1 MKKITKKINFEK
13 NRIRKIA
20 RNKKKRKN
28 KKYNPNK
35 NYFLQPIKSSTAK
48 MLRTKVQKILEKNNF
63 IKKIDIESNKAI
75 IRIPKEFCFIRNP
88 EQTLDVL
95 KRINYFF
102 EKTKIEEIFFDY
114 SECELL
120 GLDASVVTDVIII
133 DGLKYRKRLNIPV
146 KLNGNYP
153 KTSSAI
159 QVFITSGLLKHLDI
173 SSEIEDP
180 LVERLDPFAKNE
192 SSLDLTNKVILYYQK
207 CLQRNGY
214 ELSPKGIDKF
224 NNLVGEIIDNLG
236 NHCGKNGD
244 WFVSGHFAQ
253 RENNELGKGTLT
265 FISFGNTIYESLK
278 EPDVSSRIRKKL
290 EAHTK
295 CHKKLF
301 EIGSWNE
308 EMSWT
313 VFALQYKISRLNSKK
328 APDRGTGTIK
338 FIQNFSILGKTF
350 ESEKP
355 LMTILSGNT
364 HILFDGTYNLKNKII
379 RNKEVPVIAFNK
391 ENDLKKRPD
400 KKAVK
405 LLKNKFPGTI
415 ITVEFFVD
423 SRYLKTI
430 KEDKNNEK
438 K

>member
-1 MKKITKKINFEK
+1 MKKTIVKINFER
-13 NRIRKIA
+13 NRVNKIA

-28 KKYNPNK
+28 KKNNYNK
-35 NYFLQPIKSSTAK
+35 NYFLQSNKSKQEIK
-48 MLRTKVQKILEKNNF
+48 TKVQKILEKNEF
-63 IKKIDIESNKAI
+63 SKKIDIIYKKAI
-75 IRIPKEFCFIRNP
+75 IKIPKEFCFIRNP
-88 EQTLDVL
+88 EQSLEIL
-95 KRINYFF
+95 KKINYFF
-102 EKTKIEEIFFDY
+102 EKTRIEEIFFDY

-120 GLDASVVTDVIII
+120 GLDASVVMDVIVI
-133 DGLKYRKRLNIPV
+133 DGLKYRKRYNIPT

-153 KTSSAI
+153 KTKNAV
-159 QVFITSGLLKHLDI
+159 QVFINSGLLKHLDI
-173 SSEIEDP
+173 SKNIEDP
-180 LVERLDPFAKNE
+180 LIERLEPFVKNK
-192 SSLDLTNKVILYYQK
+192 SSLDLTNKVILYYQN
-207 CLQRNGY
+207 CLKRNGY
-214 ELSPKGIDKF
+214 ELTLKGIDKF

-236 NHCGKNGD
+236 NHSGENGD

-278 EPDVSSRIRKKL
+278 EPTVSQTIRKKL

-295 CHKKLF
+295 SHRNLF

-328 APDRGTGTIK
+328 DPDRGTGTIK
-338 FIQNFSILGKTF
+338 FIQNFSIIGKTV

-364 HILFDGTYNLKNKII
+364 HILFDGTYNLKNKIV

-391 ENDLKKRPD
+391 ENDLRKRPD
-400 KKAVK
+400 KRVVK

-423 SRYLKTI
+423 RRYLKSI
-430 KEDKNNEK
+430 KEGNNNEAK
-438 K
+438 

>member
-1 MKKITKKINFEK
+1 MKKITVKINFEK
-13 NRIRKIA
+13 NRINKIA

-35 NYFLQPIKSSTAK
+35 NYFLKTEK
-48 MLRTKVQKILEKNNF
+48 VHNVEKNKVQKTLEKNDF
-63 IKKIDIESNKAI
+63 IKKTDIINKIAI
-75 IRIPKEFCFIRNP
+75 IKIPREFCFIRNP
-88 EQTLDVL
+88 EQTLEVL
-95 KRINYFF
+95 KQINYFF
-102 EKTKIEEIFFDY
+102 EKMKIEEIFFDY

-120 GLDASVVTDVIII
+120 GLDASVVTDVIVIN
-133 DGLKYRKRLNIPV
+133 GLKHRKCLGIPT
-146 KLNGNYP
+146 KLNGNFP
-153 KTSSAI
+153 KTNSAI
-159 QVFITSGLLKHLDI
+159 QVFINSGLLKHLDI
-173 SSEIEDP
+173 SNDVEDP
-180 LVERLDPFAKNE
+180 LVERLDPFVKNK
-192 SSLDLTNKVILYYQK
+192 SSLDLTNEVILYYKK

-214 ELSPKGIDKF
+214 ELTLKGIDKF

-236 NHCGKNGD
+236 NHSGEDGD
-244 WFVSGHFAQ
+244 WFVSGHFVQ

-278 EPDVSSRIRKKL
+278 EPTVSPIIQKKL
-290 EAHTK
+290 DAHTK

-308 EMSWT
+308 ETSWT
-313 VFALQYKISRLNSKK
+313 VFALQYKISRFNSK
-328 APDRGTGTIK
+328 ADPDRGTGTIK

-350 ESEKP
+350 ENDKP

-364 HILFDGTYNLKNKII
+364 HILFDGTYNLKNKVI

-391 ENDLKKRPD
+391 ENDLRKRPD
-400 KKAVK
+400 EKVVK

-423 SRYLKTI
+423 RRYLKSI
-430 KEDKNNEK
+430 KEEKDNETK
-438 K
+438 

>member
-1 MKKITKKINFEK
+1 MKKITVKINFEK
-13 NRIRKIA
+13 NRINKIA

-35 NYFLQPIKSSTAK
+35 NYFLQSIKT
-48 MLRTKVQKILEKNNF
+48 LRVEKTKVQKTLEKNEF
-63 IKKIDIESNKAI
+63 IKKVDTINKKAI
-75 IRIPKEFCFIRNP
+75 IKIPREFCFIRNP
-88 EQTLDVL
+88 EQTLEVL
-95 KRINYFF
+95 KQINYFF

-120 GLDASVVTDVIII
+120 GLDASVVTDVIVI
-133 DGLKYRKRLNIPV
+133 DGLKYRKRLDIPS
-146 KLNGNYP
+146 KLNGNFP
-153 KTSSAI
+153 KTNSAI
-159 QVFITSGLLKHLDI
+159 QVFINSGLLKHLDI
-173 SSEIEDP
+173 SDGVEDP
-180 LVERLDPFAKNE
+180 LVERLEPFVKNK
-192 SSLDLTNKVILYYQK
+192 SSLDLTNEVILYYQK

-214 ELSPKGIDKF
+214 ELTSKGIDKF

-236 NHCGKNGD
+236 NHSGEDGD

-278 EPDVSSRIRKKL
+278 EPTVSPIIRKKL
-290 EAHTK
+290 DAHTK

-301 EIGSWNE
+301 EVGSWDE
-308 EMSWT
+308 ETSWT
-313 VFALQYKISRLNSKK
+313 VFALQYKISRFNSK
-328 APDRGTGTIK
+328 ADPDRGTGTIK

-350 ESEKP
+350 ENDKP

-364 HILFDGTYNLKNKII
+364 HILFDGTYNLKSKIV
-379 RNKEVPVIAFNK
+379 RNKEIPVIAFNK
-391 ENDLKKRPD
+391 ENDLRKRPD
-400 KKAVK
+400 KKVVK

-423 SRYLKTI
+423 RRYLKSI
-430 KEDKNNEK
+430 KEEK
-438 K
+438 DDETK

>member
-1 MKKITKKINFEK
+1 LKKITVKINFEK
-13 NRIRKIA
+13 NRINKIA

-35 NYFLQPIKSSTAK
+35 NYFLQSIKT
-48 MLRTKVQKILEKNNF
+48 LRVEKTKVQKTLEKNEF
-63 IKKIDIESNKAI
+63 IKKVDTINKKAI
-75 IRIPKEFCFIRNP
+75 IKIPREFCFIRNP
-88 EQTLDVL
+88 EQTLEVL
-95 KRINYFF
+95 KQINYFF

-120 GLDASVVTDVIII
+120 GLDASVVTDVIVI
-133 DGLKYRKRLNIPV
+133 DGLKYRKRLDIPS
-146 KLNGNYP
+146 KLNGNFP
-153 KTSSAI
+153 KTNSAI
-159 QVFITSGLLKHLDI
+159 QVFINSGLLKHLDI
-173 SSEIEDP
+173 SDGVEDP
-180 LVERLDPFAKNE
+180 LVERLEPFVKNK
-192 SSLDLTNKVILYYQK
+192 SSLDLTNEVILYYQK

-214 ELSPKGIDKF
+214 ELTSKGIDKF

-236 NHCGKNGD
+236 NHSGEDGD

-278 EPDVSSRIRKKL
+278 EPTVSPIIRKKL
-290 EAHTK
+290 DAHTK

-301 EIGSWNE
+301 EVGSWDE
-308 EMSWT
+308 ETSWT
-313 VFALQYKISRLNSKK
+313 VFALQYKISRFNSK
-328 APDRGTGTIK
+328 ADPDRGTGTIK

-350 ESEKP
+350 ENDKP

-364 HILFDGTYNLKNKII
+364 HILFDGTYNLKSKIV
-379 RNKEVPVIAFNK
+379 RNKEIPVIAFNK
-391 ENDLKKRPD
+391 ENDLRKRPD
-400 KKAVK
+400 KKVVK

-423 SRYLKTI
+423 RRYLKSI
-430 KEDKNNEK
+430 KEEK
-438 K
+438 DDETK

>member
-1 MKKITKKINFEK
+1 MKKVTVKINVEK
-13 NRIRKIA
+13 NRINKIA

-35 NYFLQPIKSSTAK
+35 NYFLQPVKTRQVIK
-48 MLRTKVQKILEKNNF
+48 TKVQKILEKNEFN
-63 IKKIDIESNKAI
+63 KKIDVIYRKAMI
-75 IRIPKEFCFIRNP
+75 KIPREFCFIRNP
-88 EQTLDVL
+88 EQSLEIL
-95 KRINYFF
+95 KKINYFF

-120 GLDASVVTDVIII
+120 GLDASVVMDIIVI
-133 DGLKYRKRLNIPV
+133 DGLKYRKLLNIPT

-153 KTSSAI
+153 KTKHAI
-159 QVFITSGLLKHLDI
+159 QIFINSGLLKHLEISIDI
-173 SSEIEDP
+173 QDP
-180 LVERLDPFAKNE
+180 FVERLDPFVKNK

-207 CLQRNGY
+207 CLKRNGY
-214 ELSPKGIDKF
+214 ELTDKGIDKF

-236 NHCGKNGD
+236 NHSGENGD
-244 WFVSGHFAQ
+244 WYVSGHFTQ
-253 RENNELGKGTLT
+253 RKNNELGKGTLT

-278 EPDVSSRIRKKL
+278 EPTVSQRIRKKL

-295 CHKKLF
+295 YHKNLF

-313 VFALQYKISRLNSKK
+313 VFALQYKISRLNSKND
-328 APDRGTGTIK
+328 PDRGTGTIK
-338 FIQNFSILGKTF
+338 FIENFSILGKTF
-350 ESEKP
+350 ENDKP

-364 HILFDGTYNLKNKII
+364 HILFDGTYNLKNKIV
-379 RNKEVPVIAFNK
+379 RNKEIPVIAFNK
-391 ENDLKKRPD
+391 ENDLRKRPD
-400 KKAVK
+400 KKVVK

-423 SRYLKTI
+423 RRYLKTI
-430 KEDKNNEK
+430 KEENNNETK
-438 K
+438 